1 MFPKKSIKSRYAIA
15 QVNNN
20 NYQTISIVGNKGNS
34 ALEAGYV
41 WVPYI
46 ISSSPFGVVEESIKQ
61 TRKYRIQKIINN
73 L

>member
-20 NYQTISIVGNKGNS
+20 NYQTISVGNKENS

-41 WVPYI
+41 WGPYI
-46 ISSSPFGVVEESIKQ
+46 ISSYPFGVVEESIKEI
-61 TRKYRIQKIINN
+61 RKYRIQKIIDN